1 MANAW
6 ILPPLAMPSIAV
18 SSVAIGAGEYMGND
32 YAGIIW
38 RSAAGDSVDIAVDL
52 GSDRPLD
59 ALMLFGVDGTVIVAA
74 TLEVRLATAAQ
85 GPNFSG
91 QSVTT
96 GAGAGNFWAAPAQPL
111 LAGDRLVS
119 GTGVAIASWDAPAPV
134 AARYILLRIAGM
146 TAAGSVQ
153 ISRIVAGK
161 RIQLTRNFG
170 YGAAFGIRDLGSLDF
185 TRRGVLQR
193 SRGKKLRTVGL
204 TFSNIYK
211 DEVEAVTQPL
221 LERIGNTEMVALLTD
236 PGTSDHRQN
245 RSYFG
250 PLVGEL
256 SHTWRK
262 AALFEAKANMVSIF

>member
-6 ILPPLAMPSIAV
+6 ILPPLAMTSLTV
-18 SSVAIGAGEYMGND
+18 SSVAIGAGEYMAND
-32 YAGIIW
+32 YAGVVW
-38 RSAAGDSVDIAVDL
+38 RSAAGDAAAIAFDL
-52 GSDRPLD
+52 GADRPLD
-59 ALMLFGVDGTVIVAA
+59 TLMLFGVDGTAIGAA
-74 TLEVRLATAAQ
+74 TLEVRVATAAQ
-85 GPNFSG
+85 GPNFTG

-96 GAGAGNFWAAPAQPL
+96 GAGAGNFWSAPVQAL
-111 LAGDRLVS
+111 LSGDRLS
-119 GTGVAIASWDAPAPV
+119 NGTGVAIASWGAPAPT
-134 AARYILLRIAGM
+134 AARYVLLRIAGM

-161 RIQLTRNFG
+161 RIQLARNFG

-221 LERIGNTEMVALLTD
+221 LDRIGNTEMIALLTD
-236 PGTSDHRQN
+236 PGTSDRRQN
-245 RSYFG
+245 RCYFG
-250 PLVGEL
+250 ALVGEL
-256 SHTWRK
+256 SQTWRK
-262 AALFEAKANMVSIF
+262 AAVFEAKANMVSIF

>member
-6 ILPPLAMPSIAV
+6 ILPPLAMPGIVA
-18 SSVAIGAGEYMGND
+18 SSVAIGAGDYMGND
-32 YAGIIW
+32 YAGVVW
-38 RSAAGDSVDIAVDL
+38 RSAVGDVATITVDL
-52 GSDRPLD
+52 GADRLLD
-59 ALMLFGVDGTVIVAA
+59 TLMLFGVDGTAIDAA
-74 TLEVRLATAAQ
+74 TLDVRLATAEQ
-85 GPNFSG
+85 GPNFNGQIIATGALLSG
-91 QSVTT
+91 ERLST
-96 GAGAGNFWAAPAQPL
+96 GAG
-111 LAGDRLVS
+111 
-119 GTGVAIASWDAPAPV
+119 VAILSWGAL
-134 AARYILLRIAGM
+134 AARYVRLRIAGM

-153 ISRIVAGK
+153 ISRIVVGK
-161 RIQLTRNFG
+161 RIQLARNFG

-221 LERIGNTEMVALLTD
+221 LERIGNTEMIALLTD

-256 SHTWRK
+256 SHAWRK
-262 AALFEAKANMVSIF
+262 ATVFEAKANMVSIF

>member
-6 ILPPLAMPSIAV
+6 ILPPLAMPSIVV
-18 SSVAIGAGEYMGND
+18 SSVALGAGQYMGND
-32 YAGIIW
+32 YAGVVW
-38 RSAAGDSVDIAVDL
+38 RSAVGDVATITVDL
-52 GSDRPLD
+52 GADRPLD
-59 ALMLFGVDGTVIVAA
+59 ALMLFGVDGTTIESA
-74 TLEVRLATAAQ
+74 TLEVRIATAAQ
-85 GPNFSG
+85 GPNFTG
-91 QSVTT
+91 QSITT
-96 GAGAGNFWAAPAQPL
+96 GAGAGNFWSAPVQAL
-111 LAGDRLVS
+111 LSGERLSS
-119 GTGVAIASWDAPAPV
+119 GAGVAIASWATPAPAM
-134 AARYILLRIAGM
+134 ARYMQLRIVGM

-153 ISRIVAGK
+153 ISRIVVGK
-161 RIQLTRNFG
+161 RIQLARNFG

-221 LERIGNTEMVALLTD
+221 LERIGNTEMIALLTD
-236 PGTSDHRQN
+236 PGTSDRRQN

-256 SHTWRK
+256 SHAWRK
-262 AALFEAKANMVSIF
+262 ATLFEAKANIVSIF

>member
-6 ILPPLAMPSIAV
+6 ILPPLAMPSITV
-18 SSVAIGAGEYMGND
+18 SSIAIGAGEYMAND
-32 YAGIIW
+32 YAGVVW
-38 RSAAGDSVDIAVDL
+38 RSAAGDIATVIVDL
-52 GSDRPLD
+52 GADRPLD
-59 ALMLFGVDGTVIVAA
+59 TLMLFGVDGTAIDAA

-85 GPNFSG
+85 GANFSG

-96 GAGAGNFWAAPAQPL
+96 GAGAGNFWMAPVQAL
-111 LAGDRLVS
+111 LSGERLTN
-119 GTGVAIASWDAPAPV
+119 GAGVAIANWGAPAPA
-134 AARYILLRIAGM
+134 AARYLLLRIAGM
-146 TAAGSVQ
+146 TAGGSVQ

-161 RIQLTRNFG
+161 RIQLARNFG

-211 DEVEAVTQPL
+211 DEVEAITQPL

-236 PGTSDHRQN
+236 PGASDHRQS

-256 SHTWRK
+256 SHAWRK
-262 AALFEAKANMVSIF
+262 ATVFEAKANMVSIF